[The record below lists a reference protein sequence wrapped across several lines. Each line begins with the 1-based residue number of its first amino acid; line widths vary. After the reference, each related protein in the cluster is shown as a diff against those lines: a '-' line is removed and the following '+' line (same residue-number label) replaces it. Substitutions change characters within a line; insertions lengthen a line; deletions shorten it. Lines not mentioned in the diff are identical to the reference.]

1 MMTTTK
7 DTRLTTSPS
16 IRKLTYSALFTA
28 LALVLPFLTGQ
39 IPEIGSMLCPMHIP
53 TLLCGFICGWPWGL
67 AVGFVSP
74 LLRSMIF
81 GMPPILVA
89 IAMAFEMAVYGAV
102 SGLLYRI
109 LPKKKWSIYASLLC
123 AMVLGRIAWG
133 GVQIVITGLQNTEFT
148 PAIFLAGAVTS
159 AIPGI
164 ILQIILI
171 PIIIMA
177 LERAKLVLNN

>member
-1 MMTTTK
+1 MTAANHSG
-7 DTRLTTSPS
+7 LATSLHV
-16 IRKLTYSALFTA
+16 RKLTYSALFTA

-39 IPEIGSMLCPMHIP
+39 VPEIGSMLCPMHIP

-67 AVGFVSP
+67 AVGFLSP

-89 IAMAFEMAVYGAV
+89 IAMAVEMAVYGAV
-102 SGLLYRI
+102 SGLLYRL
-109 LPKKKWSIYASLLC
+109 LPRRKWSIYVSLLC

-133 GVQIVITGLQNTEFT
+133 GAQIVITGLQNTEFT

-164 ILQIILI
+164 ILQIVLI

-177 LERAKLVLNN
+177 LERAKLMLNN

>member
-1 MMTTTK
+1 MTRTK
-7 DTRLTTSPS
+7 LSAS
-16 IRKLTYSALFTA
+16 VSVRKLTYSALFTA

-39 IPEIGSMLCPMHIP
+39 VPEIGSMLCPMHIP

-67 AVGFVSP
+67 AVGFISP
-74 LLRSMIF
+74 LLRCVIF

-89 IAMAFEMAVYGAV
+89 LAMAFEMAVYGAV

-109 LPKKKWSIYASLLC
+109 LPKKKWSIYVSLLS
-123 AMVLGRIAWG
+123 AMVLGRLVWG
-133 GVQIVITGLQNTEFT
+133 GVQIVITGLQHTEFT

-164 ILQIILI
+164 ILQIVLI
-171 PIIIMA
+171 PLIIMA
-177 LERAKLVLNN
+177 LERAKLMLNH

>member
-1 MMTTTK
+1 
-7 DTRLTTSPS
+7 
-16 IRKLTYSALFTA
+16 
-28 LALVLPFLTGQ
+28 
-39 IPEIGSMLCPMHIP
+39 
-53 TLLCGFICGWPWGL
+53 
-67 AVGFVSP
+67 
-74 LLRSMIF
+74 MIF
-81 GMPPILVA
+81 GLPPILVA

-123 AMVLGRIAWG
+123 AMVMGRIAWG